1 MEIKENQSVN
11 SKKLKNQTNLGLEML
26 AKVNGVF
33 KLTSFREILLLVL
46 SFGLLIA
53 LLHLRLFPKTID
65 VKIGQISQN
74 DIHVP
79 RDVIDP
85 EATRREQK
93 KAEIQA
99 VAKAKQDL
107 SFYVIDPAIAYNI
120 TNNLNLFYD
129 QIEVVRESYQNKQ
142 AAFVAKDEIHPQ
154 EFQSI
159 FNETP
164 NINFF
169 KNLVLLA
176 ETDYQELK
184 LKSHQILGV
193 MESEDKLNTKAI
205 KEVKDNLE
213 KILDEYQVSDPVK
226 PALRDLLVFSF
237 RPNLVIN
244 QEKLDKLVQ
253 QIRIDVPPLF
263 RRQGEVLIARNQV
276 VTANDL
282 KMLSELHLIND
293 ESNQIKV
300 FLSLSFFVI
309 FLMVLSWL
317 YILQFHA
324 QFLKQERMLYL
335 LILLVLLVVSLIKAF
350 ALIDSF
356 GVLPYLAPVS
366 LAGMLITILI
376 EPQIALAMMILVALL
391 GGIIVDYNLALT
403 IFYFIS
409 GVVAVLSLSHFYRQ
423 RDLVRSGL
431 ILAGSN
437 VVIVTILNLLF
448 RSDFNYVAV
457 LLAAANGILAA
468 ILTIGTIPFLEHL
481 FKVTSPIR
489 LLELSNPGHPLL
501 RRLQIEAPGTYY
513 HSIMV
518 GNLAEAAAEKIGADA
533 LWVRVGSYYHD
544 IGKIKR
550 PYFFVENQL
559 AQENPHEKLNP
570 TLSTLIITYHVKEGA
585 EIAREHGLPEKLIE
599 IIEQHHGTDLVRYF
613 YRRATENLQGE
624 KESLIEDDFRYEG
637 PRPQS
642 KEAAL
647 VMLADSVEAA
657 VRSMPKLTPA
667 KLESLIQKIIRERLD
682 DGQFDESNLTLKD
695 LNQVKNS
702 FLKVLSGMFHN
713 RIEYPES
720 VLKEMER
727 KKVDGSYNK

>member
-1 MEIKENQSVN
+1 M
-11 SKKLKNQTNLGLEML
+11 KLH
-26 AKVNGVF
+26 GVF
-33 KLTSFREILLLVL
+33 KLTSFREILLLIL
-46 SFGLLIA
+46 SFALLIV

-65 VKIGQISQN
+65 LKIGQVSKV
-74 DIHVP
+74 DIHTP

-85 EATRREQK
+85 EATRRAQK
-93 KAEIQA
+93 KAETQA
-99 VAKAKQDL
+99 ITKAKQDL
-107 SFYVIDPAIAYNI
+107 SFYVIEPSIAYNI
-120 TNNLNLFYD
+120 TNNLNLFFD
-129 QIEVVRESYQNKQ
+129 ALEVIRENHQTKQ
-142 AAFVAKDEIHPQ
+142 DAFVAKEEIHLQ
-154 EFQSI
+154 DFENV

-164 NINFF
+164 TFDFLEKI
-169 KNLVLLA
+169 VLLS
-176 ETDYQELK
+176 EVDYQELK

-193 MESEDKLNTKAI
+193 MESEKKLDFKAI
-205 KEVKDNLE
+205 KDIKENIG
-213 KILDEYQVSDPVK
+213 KILDEYQTSEIVK
-226 PALRDLLVFSF
+226 PILGELLAYSF
-237 RPNLVIN
+237 RPNLIIN
-244 QEKLDKLVQ
+244 QEKMDKLIQ
-253 QIRIDVPPLF
+253 QVRFEVPAVF
-263 RRQGEVLIARNQV
+263 RRQGDILIARNQV

-293 ESNQIKV
+293 ESNQLKV
-300 FLSLSFFVI
+300 FLSLSIFVI
-309 FLMVLSWL
+309 ILIALSWL
-317 YILQFHA
+317 YILQFYP
-324 QFLKQERMLYL
+324 QFLKQERVLYL
-335 LILLVLLVVSLIKAF
+335 LILLVLLVISIIKVF
-350 ALIDSF
+350 ALMDSAN
-356 GVLPYLAPVS
+356 VLPYLAPVS
-366 LAGMLITILI
+366 FAGMLIAILI
-376 EPQIALAMMILVALL
+376 NSQLAFAMMILVSLL

-409 GVVAVLSLSHFYRQ
+409 GVVSVLSLAHFSRQ
-423 RDLVRSGL
+423 RDLVRAGL
-431 ILAGSN
+431 ILAGANSLT
-437 VVIVTILNLLF
+437 VTVLNLLF

-457 LLAAANGILAA
+457 LLALANGILAS

-489 LLELSNPGHPLL
+489 LLELSNPGNPLL

-550 PYFFVENQL
+550 PYFFVENQIG
-559 AQENPHEKLNP
+559 QENPHEKLNP

-585 EIAREHGLPEKLIE
+585 EMGREHGLPEKLIE

-624 KESLIEDDFRYEG
+624 KESLLEEDFRYGG

-657 VRSMPKLTPA
+657 VRAVPKLTPG
-667 KLESLIQKIIRERLD
+667 KLESIIQKIIRERLD
-682 DGQFDESNLTLKD
+682 DGQFDDSNLTLKD
-695 LNQVKNS
+695 LNQIKNS
-702 FLKVLSGMFHN
+702 FVKVLSGMFHN

-727 KKVDGSYNK
+727 KNSDGNYSK